1 MMSRS
6 NFSAIILGIIIVIV
20 LALIMSSYYQSYYEQ
35 LQQQLEGQTRAE
47 QEKPTEDNT
56 KILLLIFNI
65 KNSTNLPEWCE
76 NLSPVIGEYGLRGS
90 IFITGQVAERYPTC
104 VDIFSFND
112 RDTDIGSQTYHY
124 VNLTSIRNHTGQINE
139 IINGKKAI
147 DRIGRLSSALFKAPY
162 GPINDDIYPLLISS
176 GIVADFSNNHTYSK
190 YNEGKFHGNDIITYN
205 GSSYSS
211 RKIFLDSLSSKNFT
225 SPIIVEFDNS
235 IPIDEINRFLTKLTS
250 EHKDIQFVSP
260 SELTQMDLTIRID

>member
-1 MMSRS
+1 MTIS
-6 NFSAIILGIIIVIV
+6 NFAAIILGIIIVLI

-35 LQQQLEGQTRAE
+35 LQQQLEGQTRSE

-65 KNSTNLPEWCE
+65 KNNTNLPEWCE
-76 NLSPVIGEYGLRGS
+76 NLSSVIGEYGLRGS
-90 IFITGQVAERYPTC
+90 IFITGQAAERYPTC
-104 VDIFSFND
+104 VDIFSFNNPN
-112 RDTDIGSQTYHY
+112 TDIGSQTYHY

-139 IINGKKAI
+139 IINGKKTI

-162 GPINDDIYPLLISS
+162 GQINDDIYPLLIAS

-190 YNEGKFHGNDIITYN
+190 YNEGEFHGNDVITYN
-205 GSSYSS
+205 GFSYSS
-211 RKIFLDSLSSKNFT
+211 RKIFLDRLSSKNFT

-235 IPIDEINRFLTKLTS
+235 VPIDEINRFLTKLTS

-260 SELTQMDLTIRID
+260 SELTRMDLTIRID